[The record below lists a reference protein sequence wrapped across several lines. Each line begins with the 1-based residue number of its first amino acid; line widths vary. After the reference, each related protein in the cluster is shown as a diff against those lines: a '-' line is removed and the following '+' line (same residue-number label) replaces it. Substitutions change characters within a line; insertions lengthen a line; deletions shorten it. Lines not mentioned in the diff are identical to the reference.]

1 MMPSYFFDLTTEM
14 GLVRD
19 SEGTELRNDAEAS
32 EHASCVVLE
41 LRKGRETKTKA
52 WHLDVYDVA
61 RRRCLE
67 LPFEDFDATS
77 VRVTSTRG
85 REAGP
90 GGVEGKDDRAGLL
103 SEMVS
108 AGEA

>member
-1 MMPSYFFDLTTEM
+1 MMPSYFFDLTTDM

-19 SEGTELRNDAEAS
+19 PEGTELRNDAEAR
-32 EHASCVVLE
+32 EYASSVVLE
-41 LRKGRETKTKA
+41 LRKGRETETRA

-67 LPFEDFDATS
+67 LPFGGPDAMP
-77 VRVTSTRG
+77 VVEPGACG
-85 REAGP
+85 RDPDASE
-90 GGVEGKDDRAGLL
+90 VQGKGARAERL

-108 AGEA
+108 AGEV